1 MPVHPGPVSLSPQT
15 LARIDEKR
23 QRARALREARDKAR
37 AEASPIST
45 LGSLA
50 SGSSPEPASS
60 TSGSSP
66 ETSAVRAEA
75 AQAVLSRKQD

>member
-1 MPVHPGPVSLSPQT
+1 MPVHPGLVSLSPQT

-23 QRARALREARDKAR
+23 KKARALREAREKAR
-37 AEASPIST
+37 AEASPIFT
-45 LGSLA
+45 PGSLA
-50 SGSSPEPASS
+50 SGSSPKPASS